1 VRWLGGVGGWRAGD
15 ESSGLEGVVCWIIE
29 QHGVGVGGGGAG
41 RFGNNRGCHTQLA
54 ALYVYACDFSP
65 RAVEL
70 VKAHPEYVASGE
82 GGRGG

>member
-1 VRWLGGVGGWRAGD
+1 LNKSLVWLCAVCCAQVG
-15 ESSGLEGVVCWIIE
+15 C
-29 QHGVGVGGGGAG
+29 GAG
-41 RFGNNRGCHTQLA
+41 NSAFPLLALNPQLR
-54 ALYVYACDFSP
+54 VYACDFSP